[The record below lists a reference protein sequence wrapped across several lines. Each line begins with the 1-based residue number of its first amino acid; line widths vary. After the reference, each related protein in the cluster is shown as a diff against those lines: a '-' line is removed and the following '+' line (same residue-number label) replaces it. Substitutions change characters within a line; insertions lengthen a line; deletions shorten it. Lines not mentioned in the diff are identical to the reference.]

1 MATVASLHILC
12 YTSLLIFAVKLLGF
26 ESVKSSPVFFFLFF
40 FSG

>member
-12 YTSLLIFAVKLLGF
+12 YTSLLIFAVKLLEF
-26 ESVKSSPVFFFLFF
+26 ESMKSSSF